1 MLPSQAGN
9 GAAALAR
16 STIMGMART
25 SSGRVGAGL
34 PRGANGSGAAAGV
47 RGPGNGTGP
56 PSGQGAIGGR
66 FERDRD
72 VSAAAAAASGSEGDS
87 DSAED
92 EELVGERRGIKRT
105 LGDMELGVGG
115 TEAVAAAAAA
125 GAYGGV
131 SGAVSG
137 AKPGKKT
144 RGRVK
149 IKMEFIDNKLRRYT
163 TFSKR
168 KTGIMKKVPPL
179 GRGGRAAFQDGRA
192 RLAGDGGRNQCW
204 GSERRGS
211 GHFECKKKGAGA
223 QSCCSAA
230 SPKRDVRALFNPLRR
245 TVLNST
251 CCPDICSSG
260 SSSKLRLACPVQP
273 SRRLSRRIRLV
284 LIPEGK
290 TDTGLPISHAR
301 AGKAR
306 PIPVRI
312 QLEADPCGERP
323 LNTAKKATRVKCCAT
338 LALGERVVSL
348 PS

>member
-1 MLPSQAGN
+1 MLPSQAGAGN

-16 STIMGMART
+16 SAVMGMART
-25 SSGRVGAGL
+25 SSGRPGAGL
-34 PRGANGSGAAAGV
+34 PRGANGGGAAAGV

-56 PSGQGAIGGR
+56 PSGQGTIGGR

-72 VSAAAAAASGSEGDS
+72 VSAAVAASGSEADS

-115 TEAVAAAAAA
+115 TEAVTAAAAA

-168 KTGIMKKVPPL
+168 KTGIMKKVDRGWGVGGSGL
-179 GRGGRAAFQDGRA
+179 SSRVAVQKGGRR
-192 RLAGDGGRNQCW
+192 RR
-204 GSERRGS
+204 SESMRG
-211 GHFECKKKGAGA
+211 
-223 QSCCSAA
+223 
-230 SPKRDVRALFNPLRR
+230 L
-245 TVLNST
+245 
-251 CCPDICSSG
+251 
-260 SSSKLRLACPVQP
+260 
-273 SRRLSRRIRLV
+273 
-284 LIPEGK
+284 
-290 TDTGLPISHAR
+290 
-301 AGKAR
+301 
-306 PIPVRI
+306 
-312 QLEADPCGERP
+312 
-323 LNTAKKATRVKCCAT
+323 
-338 LALGERVVSL
+338 
-348 PS
+348 